1 MVPENTV
8 ATVMPTILP
17 KAMPMLEPAHISY
30 VAITSW
36 YIGGEL
42 NERPSSEF
50 VTAEWPRIA

>member
-1 MVPENTV
+1 M

-50 VTAEWPRIA
+50 VTAERPRIA